1 MGNLVRFFGCCNR
14 NFNKK
19 VKVFMRNFYLLVLFI
34 GVAFLLSCSKV
45 QVEGL
50 PTPDFTL
57 ERFDKGSLS
66 LSEFKGRPVV
76 LYWFASW

>member
-1 MGNLVRFFGCCNR
+1 
-14 NFNKK
+14 
-19 VKVFMRNFYLLVLFI
+19 MRNFYLLVLFI

-50 PTPDFTL
+50 PAPDFTL

>member
-1 MGNLVRFFGCCNR
+1 
-14 NFNKK
+14 
-19 VKVFMRNFYLLVLFI
+19 MRNAYFLVLFI

-50 PTPDFTL
+50 PAPDFTL

>member
-1 MGNLVRFFGCCNR
+1 
-14 NFNKK
+14 
-19 VKVFMRNFYLLVLFI
+19 MRNAYLLVLFI

-50 PTPDFTL
+50 PAPDFTL

>member
-1 MGNLVRFFGCCNR
+1 
-14 NFNKK
+14 
-19 VKVFMRNFYLLVLFI
+19 MRNFYLLVLFI

-50 PTPDFTL
+50 PAPDFTL
-57 ERFDKGSLS
+57 ERFDEGSLS

>member
-1 MGNLVRFFGCCNR
+1 
-14 NFNKK
+14 
-19 VKVFMRNFYLLVLFI
+19 MRNFYAVAFLI
-34 GVAFLLSCSKV
+34 CAAFLLSCSKV

-50 PTPDFTL
+50 PAPDFTL